1 MPTTSLQPVH
11 VDPSTQRKVDL
22 WRAASVELSIGPEAV
37 DPLVQAGIH
46 AVLASLRAEVADA
59 SALVETYSTPHGPLG
74 RKLELVGSLVG
85 PIQAG
90 PRDIPRL
97 WWWIVKTAYYRRWT
111 ELTRSASPSR

>member
-1 MPTTSLQPVH
+1 MSTTSLQPVH

-37 DPLVQAGIH
+37 EPLVQAGIH

-59 SALVETYSTPHGPLG
+59 SVLVETYSTPHGPLG
-74 RKLELVGSLVG
+74 RQLALVGSLVS
-85 PIQAG
+85 PSQVAQ
-90 PRDIPRL
+90 REIPRL

-111 ELTRSASPSR
+111 ELTRSASLNR